1 MTKEKEFRS
10 GFAALVGRPNAGKS
24 TLLNYMT
31 GAKIA
36 ITSDKP
42 QTTRNRIAGII
53 NGTDYQ
59 LVLLDTPGIH
69 KPKDKLGDSMVRLA
83 LNTLNETDV
92 VFYLVDVTA
101 PFGSGD
107 AYLAEKLQTVETP
120 VFLLLNKVDLL
131 EKEKL
136 LPLMD
141 FYRNM
146 REWQEIIPLS
156 ALKGDNVPALLQ
168 AALKYLTPGPRYY
181 PEDTLTDQPES
192 VLLAEIVREKV
203 IEATR
208 DEVPHAVAVTIE
220 QLERRSEQL
229 LYIAASIYVERDSQK
244 GIIIGKNGE
253 RLKAIGSRARV
264 DIERLLGSK
273 TYLELFVRVKSDWRN
288 KDAVLRELGYRE

>member
-1 MTKEKEFRS
+1 LTKEKEFRS